1 MWEGGTCDEREGHV
15 TRGRGGHMGGGTCDE
30 REGHVTR
37 VRGGHVG
44 GVGHVM
50 RGRGM

>member
-1 MWEGGTCDEREGHV
+1 M
-15 TRGRGGHMGGGTCDE
+15 
-30 REGHVTR
+30 TR

-50 RGRGM
+50 RGEGHVTRVRGGHMGGVGHVMRGRGM

>member
-1 MWEGGTCDEREGHV
+1 MTRVREGHV
-15 TRGRGGHMGGGTCDE
+15 TRVRGGHMGGGTCDE

-44 GVGHVM
+44 GAGHVM